1 MCCLATETIN
11 NVFLTRVT
19 WQQTWNLLPVLDWGW
34 SGMLGSSWRLG
45 GSRETWAT
53 APMASNNTASIA
65 QARKLV
71 EQLKMEANI
80 DRIKVRLGFFGGRGL
95 LGVQPSL
102 GVVFRC
108 RKQRQTWCHTV
119 KPTPKRTPCSRQ
131 CQLQRTPSG
140 RKSFSVPSCKTRRGP
155 SASLLGAGLWTWTFI
170 MRRNL
175 LVGGR
180 GHDCLL
186 FLGRRV
192 KSAAKLT
199 TNRVYM

>member
-53 APMASNNTASIA
+53 AAMASNNTASIA

-80 DRIKVRLGFFGGRGL
+80 DRIKVRCWCHRWFFWGGVCSEFSPDWEL
-95 LGVQPSL
+95 CLGVES
-102 GVVFRC
+102 
-108 RKQRQTWCHTV
+108 
-119 KPTPKRTPCSRQ
+119 
-131 CQLQRTPSG
+131 SG
-140 RKSFSVPSCKTRRGP
+140 RPDVILWSPRQRGP
-155 SASLLGAGLWTWTFI
+155 PAHASASFREPLQGEK
-170 MRRNL
+170 
-175 LVGGR
+175 V
-180 GHDCLL
+180 
-186 FLGRRV
+186 FLCHPV
-192 KSAAKLT
+192 NPPWPLSKSARCGTVDVDVHHA
-199 TNRVYM
+199 